1 MGGIGMNFNS
11 LLVLRINDREDTALK
26 IQQVL
31 TNHGCKIMT
40 RLGLH
45 DHGEN
50 GVCSPCGTMVLHL
63 SCTKE
68 ECRAVEAD
76 LVKIE
81 GVRAQFVD
89 FD

>member
-1 MGGIGMNFNS
+1 MKFNN
-11 LLVLRINDREDTALK
+11 LLVLRINDREDTAMK

-45 DHGEN
+45 DHGES
-50 GVCSPCGTMVLHL
+50 GVCSSCGTMVLHL
-63 SCTKE
+63 YCTE
-68 ECRAVEAD
+68 EERRVVEAD

-81 GVRAQFVD
+81 GVRARFVD